1 MVANPALKTQT
12 GPLCKAYC
20 INAGNYFHF
29 SLVQKR
35 LFIYVLFNICL
46 TLKRDVI
53 EDKPESD
60 FCWAWSAS
68 GAHRPK

>member
-1 MVANPALKTQT
+1 MVANPALKTQI
-12 GPLCKAYC
+12 GPLCKVYC
-20 INAGNYFHF
+20 INAGSYFHF